1 MQAHVNLAMG
11 EHLDFACTKLN
22 STLVKLDE
30 TQKDTRRLEEKVE
43 ALQKQ
48 LEKKGYKER
57 ASNTTR
63 FVWKINKF
71 SDILK
76 RAKAGLKGK
85 IESDPFYTDSYGYK
99 LKVLLN
105 PNGCWPS
112 GWDTHMSVSIIVM
125 KGEYDAILPWPF
137 RNKVTITL
145 IDQEEDPIKR
155 QDVVYCVVP
164 MKERNFA
171 RPQKEENTGYG
182 YPEFVSHEELRSRR
196 YLVEDSLF
204 LQVDVGS
211 SL

>member
-30 TQKDTRRLEEKVE
+30 TQKVTRRLEEKVE
-43 ALQKQ
+43 ALQNQ

-57 ASNTTR
+57 VSNTTR

-85 IESDPFYTDSYGYK
+85 LESDPFYTDTYGYK
-99 LKVLLN
+99 LKLFLN
-105 PNGCWPS
+105 PNGCWPN

-164 MKERNFA
+164 VKERNFA